1 MLLHLKNRL
10 SAKEDR
16 SPLTKFLSLRPRTI
30 ARSSLQC
37 HLQTQSPSP
46 GLRAVELS
54 ADARIPAL
62 GASRPAWAGPGL
74 RPAVPGPTL
83 LLPVQHLLKG
93 LVRHLLRSRRARPSP
108 AAPLRARP
116 RDNSTERRRSRPQS
130 RGGLGPATQPPGAA
144 PRGPRRRCAARGR
157 PQRAAGSEEEEP
169 GAGRRRSRPGFLP
182 VRPGFRSMDRRGA
195 ELLPA
200 EELPL

>member
-1 MLLHLKNRL
+1 MLFIYPALETSLVNPL
-10 SAKEDR
+10 S
-16 SPLTKFLSLRPRTI
+16 
-30 ARSSLQC
+30 RSS
-37 HLQTQSPSP
+37 
-46 GLRAVELS
+46 A
-54 ADARIPAL
+54 
-62 GASRPAWAGPGL
+62 PAWSHPLSCSIIFIGGKAH
-74 RPAVPGPTL
+74 PATS
-83 LLPVQHLLKG
+83 VQHLLKG
-93 LVRHLLRSRRARPSP
+93 LVRHLPRSRRARPSP

-130 RGGLGPATQPPGAA
+130 RGGRGPATQPPGVA
-144 PRGPRRRCAARGR
+144 PRGPRWRCAAGGR